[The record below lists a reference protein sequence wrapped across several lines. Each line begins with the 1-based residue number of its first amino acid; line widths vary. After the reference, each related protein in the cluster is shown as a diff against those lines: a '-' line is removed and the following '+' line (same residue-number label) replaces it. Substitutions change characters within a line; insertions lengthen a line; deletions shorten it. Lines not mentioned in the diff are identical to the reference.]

1 MTNRRWLLLTQLL
14 VALFVASLTAPR
26 AQAQTQAALSEPS
39 NFMSLTTF
47 ELSLP
52 LGDTKKYV
60 TGGLGPGLGWEG
72 RWTVNAHSS
81 AGVSLSVAGFSRH
94 TDATIDF
101 PSGAATGDQLRQLMP
116 AQLLATGYVYPF
128 QKNGVRWYAGGGVG
142 GGHVDQDFTLG
153 TTLRTQAERAARYE
167 RDIDSMLDAR
177 MDDGSS
183 AVIGMLWWE
192 YMDKWGERANWGLV
206 SPRHNAYDG
215 REAVRATGR
224 DPWGIPTGGEDADY
238 GDFLSAVVRAN
249 RAVADRLRC
258 GGPVSPDRTGYSGS
272 GSATKR

>member
-1 MTNRRWLLLTQLL
+1 MTNRRWRLLTQLL
-14 VALFVASLTAPR
+14 VALFIASLTAQR

-47 ELSLP
+47 ELSMP

-142 GGHVDQDFTLG
+142 GGHVDQDFSLG
-153 TTLRTQAERAARYE
+153 TQQLSRGAWHLVVAPEIGAEVRGGPDRLFVGVFSLRYNAPIASGDYLGGGSRKFQYLTLRV
-167 RDIDSMLDAR
+167 
-177 MDDGSS
+177 G
-183 AVIGMLWWE
+183 IGE
-192 YMDKWGERANWGLV
+192 E
-206 SPRHNAYDG
+206 
-215 REAVRATGR
+215 
-224 DPWGIPTGGEDADY
+224 
-238 GDFLSAVVRAN
+238 
-249 RAVADRLRC
+249 
-258 GGPVSPDRTGYSGS
+258 
-272 GSATKR
+272 